1 MKERTMNH
9 RCKKNRTFVHT
20 RRQSLFSISD
30 EIKKKLK
37 ITNMHI
43 LNILKLY
50 GLTCYKWEFLIQWL
64 NERDNTYK
72 LNSFNPLLEYY
83 PD

>member
-1 MKERTMNH
+1 
-9 RCKKNRTFVHT
+9 
-20 RRQSLFSISD
+20 
-30 EIKKKLK
+30 
-37 ITNMHI
+37 MHI

-64 NERDNTYK
+64 NERDNTYE